1 MNSLT
6 AFLFPRHILSL
17 PRIECNS
24 TKGGLHMKQTSCLA
38 QALPYLPQGLRS
50 GIQQLPQ
57 HKQDAIQEIRIRM
70 GRPVTLTIRNTE
82 EPLPTAAP
90 ITVNAALMESV
101 FKSICEHSVHSYQQE
116 IRRGFITIAGGNRVG
131 ISATAVIQQQ
141 QQIETLRNISG
152 MNFRI
157 ASQIIGCGEELHHRT
172 LAQAAGGLLICAPP
186 NGGKTTILRDLCRI
200 CGNDSRVSVIDERG
214 EIAAMKQG
222 VSPFV
227 LGNQTDVFDGYPK
240 AYGIETAVR
249 VMSPQYLVCDEIG
262 GGEETE
268 AILHMLHTGVHLI
281 ATAHLGD
288 LKELSQRPQLQRLID
303 AGAFR
308 YIALLGTGTSCGQ
321 ICGLRRIG
329 QAI

>member
-1 MNSLT
+1 
-6 AFLFPRHILSL
+6 
-17 PRIECNS
+17 
-24 TKGGLHMKQTSCLA
+24 MKQTSCLI
-38 QALPYLPQGLRS
+38 QALPYLPQGLRN
-50 GIQQLPQ
+50 GIQQLPKQ
-57 HKQDAIQEIRIRM
+57 KQDAIQEIRIRI
-70 GRPVTLTIRNTE
+70 GRPVTLTILNSE
-82 EPLPTAAP
+82 ELLTTASP
-90 ITVNAALMESV
+90 ITVNAALLENI

-131 ISATAVIQQQ
+131 ISATAVIQNRQV
-141 QQIETLRNISG
+141 ETLRNISG

-200 CGNDSRVSVIDERG
+200 CGNEHRVSVIDERG
-214 EIAAMKQG
+214 EIAAMQHG
-222 VSPFV
+222 CSPFA

-262 GGEETE
+262 GAEETE

-288 LKELSQRPQLQRLID
+288 LKELAQRPQLQRLID

-308 YIALLGTGTSCGQ
+308 YIALLGTGTGCGQ
-321 ICGLRRIG
+321 IRALRRIG
-329 QAI
+329 QAV

>member
-1 MNSLT
+1 MN
-6 AFLFPRHILSL
+6 
-17 PRIECNS
+17 
-24 TKGGLHMKQTSCLA
+24 QTSCLA

-50 GIQQLPQ
+50 AISQLP
-57 HKQDAIQEIRIRM
+57 KQKQEAIQEIRLRM
-70 GRPVTLTIRNTE
+70 GRPVTLTIQNSE
-82 EPLPTAAP
+82 EPLSAAAP
-90 ITVNAALMESV
+90 ITVNAALLEGV

-116 IRRGFITIAGGNRVG
+116 IRRGFVTIAGGNRVG

-141 QQIETLRNISG
+141 NVETLRNISG

-157 ASQIIGCGEELHHRT
+157 ASQIIGCGEELYHRT

-186 NGGKTTILRDLCRI
+186 NGGKTTILRDLCRV
-200 CGNDSRVSVIDERG
+200 CGNGSRVSVIDERG
-214 EIAAMKQG
+214 EIAAMQHG
-222 VSPFV
+222 CSPFV

-249 VMSPQYLVCDEIG
+249 VMSPQYLICDEIG
-262 GGEETE
+262 GAEETE

-288 LKELSQRPQLQRLID
+288 LKELAQRPQLQKLID

-308 YIALLGTGTSCGQ
+308 YIALLGTGKSCGQ
-321 ICGLRRIG
+321 IRSLRRMG
-329 QAI
+329 QAV

>member
-1 MNSLT
+1 
-6 AFLFPRHILSL
+6 
-17 PRIECNS
+17 
-24 TKGGLHMKQTSCLA
+24 MKQTSCLA
-38 QALPYLPQGLRS
+38 QALPYLPQGVRNS
-50 GIQQLPQ
+50 IQQLPQ
-57 HKQDAIQEIRIRM
+57 HTQDAIQEIRLRM
-70 GRPVTLTIRNTE
+70 GRPVTLTIQNNE
-82 EPLPTAAP
+82 EPLLTAAP
-90 ITVNAALMESV
+90 ITVNTAMMDSV

-131 ISATAVIQQQ
+131 ISATAVMQQRQ
-141 QQIETLRNISG
+141 LETLRNISG

-172 LAQAAGGLLICAPP
+172 LAQCPGGLLICAPP

-200 CGNDSRVSVIDERG
+200 CGNSSHISVIDERG

-222 VSPFV
+222 SSPFV

-262 GGEETE
+262 GAEETE
-268 AILHMLHTGVHLI
+268 AILYMLHTGVHLI
-281 ATAHLGD
+281 ATAHLAD
-288 LKELSQRPQLQRLID
+288 LKELSHRPQLQRLID

-308 YIALLGTGTSCGQ
+308 YIALLGTGSNCGQ
-321 ICGLRRIG
+321 ILGLRRIG
-329 QAI
+329 QTI